1 MEPVWRGISEG
12 STGFAQAAQAMFAGG
27 RPGSALAEGVAG
39 LSGRREPA
47 EQSAG
52 MRAQLPCLQLPG
64 AAGLRSCI
72 LLPLRVWRSWIG
84 EQGTGGGR
92 EGSSVAAGS
101 RRVIAG
107 VSGSLRSL
115 GALRAAVAEARSARA
130 GLLAVLA

>member
-52 MRAQLPCLQLPG
+52 MRSQLPGLQLPERLVFG
-64 AAGLRSCI
+64 HASCCHCESGGVGLGSRAPEAGERDHRWRRAAG
-72 LLPLRVWRSWIG
+72 
-84 EQGTGGGR
+84 
-92 EGSSVAAGS
+92 GSSPG
-101 RRVIAG
+101 
-107 VSGSLRSL
+107 
-115 GALRAAVAEARSARA
+115 
-130 GLLAVLA
+130 